1 LSLTPDVV
9 SWRFLRRAGRR
20 ELDRKGKVTVLG
32 REHIPASGPV
42 LVAARHYHHLYD
54 GCVAVDGAGRPTHI
68 VVGLDWIGNP
78 VLRVVM
84 TRLCRLARWP
94 VVIRPEVPGGPAR
107 STRQREERRAVLRE
121 SARETVALLREG
133 RVVVV
138 FPEGYPNIDP
148 TYTPKQGEE
157 FLPFQEGFVRYARL
171 AERAGAGPVPIV
183 PLGFH
188 YERPSATDGRWRI
201 VARYGAPVGLAE
213 GSDAEVVSRIESE
226 VRRLSA
232 APEVIP

>member
-1 LSLTPDVV
+1 LSFDVV
-9 SWRFLRRAGRR
+9 SWCFLRRAGRR
-20 ELDRKGKVTVLG
+20 ELDRKGKVTVEG
-32 REHIPASGPV
+32 REHVPAAGPV

-54 GCVAVDGAGRPTHI
+54 GCVAVDAPGRPTHI
-68 VVGLDWIGNP
+68 VVGLDWITNP
-78 VLRVVM
+78 LVRVAM

-94 VVIRPEVPGGPAR
+94 VVVRPELPGGPALPW
-107 STRQREERRAVLRE
+107 RQRDERRAVLRQ

-148 TYTPKQGEE
+148 TYTPKGGDE
-157 FLPFQEGFVRYARL
+157 FLPFHEGFVRYARL

-188 YERPSATDGRWRI
+188 YERPGADGRWRI
-201 VARYGAPVGLAE
+201 VARYGAPVWLAE
-213 GSDAEVVSRIESE
+213 GSDAEIVSRTEAE

-232 APEVIP
+232 PPT

>member
-1 LSLTPDVV
+1 M
-9 SWRFLRRAGRR
+9 SWRFLHRAGRG
-20 ELDRKGKVTVLG
+20 ELGRKATVTVEG
-32 REHIPASGPV
+32 REHIPRSGPV

-54 GCVAVDGAGRPTHI
+54 GCVAVDAPGRPTHI
-68 VVGLDWIGNP
+68 VVGLDWIRNP
-78 VLRVVM
+78 LLRVAM

-94 VVIRPEVPGGPAR
+94 IVLRPALPDAPDPSPESLA
-107 STRQREERRAVLRE
+107 SRRAVLRE

-148 TYTPKQGEE
+148 SFTPKRGEE
-157 FLPFQEGFVRYARL
+157 FLPFQAGFVRYARL
-171 AERAGAGPVPIV
+171 AERAGAGAVPIV

-188 YERPSATDGRWRI
+188 YERLAPAPDVADGRWRI
-201 VARYGAPVGLAE
+201 VARYGPPVLLTE
-213 GSDAEVVSRIESE
+213 GGDSEIATQVEAE

-232 APEVIP
+232 APVE